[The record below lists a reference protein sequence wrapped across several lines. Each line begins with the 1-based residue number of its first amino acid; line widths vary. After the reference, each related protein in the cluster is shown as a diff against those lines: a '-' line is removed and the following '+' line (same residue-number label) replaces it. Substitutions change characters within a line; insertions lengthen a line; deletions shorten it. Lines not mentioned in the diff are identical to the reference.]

1 VRSAPTATTPGTT
14 SDAPVGTQSADV
26 RPTGSPPVTA
36 SARPL
41 RADARRNRARLL
53 AVATAALTEDG
64 DVPLETIAERACVG
78 IGTLYRHFPHRGA
91 LVEAAYRQEVTELC
105 EAAPA
110 LLAEGR
116 PAVEALREWM
126 GRFVRYAATKRGL
139 GAALRSAVGQDSPL
153 FGETRASI
161 LEALAVLLAAGAADG
176 SVRSDVAADDVMRV
190 MWGVWLVPD
199 GPEWDS
205 QVRRLLDLVVDGLRF
220 SA

>member
-1 VRSAPTATTPGTT
+1 MRSAATHPTSGTT
-14 SDAPVGTQSADV
+14 SEAPSGTRSAGV
-26 RPTGSPPVTA
+26 QPTGSRPVEA
-36 SARPL
+36 LARPL
-41 RADARRNRARLL
+41 RADAQRNRARLL

-116 PAVEALREWM
+116 PAVDSLREWM